1 MTTLML
7 AFLAGLVTIL
17 NPCVL
22 PLVPLVVSSALSKSK
37 FGPIALVIGLVASFT
52 VMGLAVLSFG
62 FALGIEEHIV
72 RMLAGALLVLAGGFM
87 LVPRLQLAL
96 STAGAPIS
104 RMAGDR
110 LDRFNQDSVA
120 GQGFVGAL
128 LGVVWAPCVGP
139 TLGVAIAAASTGRNL
154 AEAFVTFLFFGLGIG
169 TSVLAFAYGSRR
181 LLRERRS
188 ALMGAAKYGK
198 MIFGAAMV
206 IVGAMVISGFDK
218 LLEARLLD
226 WSPQELVNFTTRF

>member
-1 MTTLML
+1 MTNLML
-7 AFLAGLVTIL
+7 AFVAGLVTIL

-22 PLVPLVVSSALSKSK
+22 PLVPLVVGSALSKSK

-52 VMGLAVLSFG
+52 VVGLAVLSFG
-62 FALGIEEHIV
+62 FALGIDEHIV

-120 GQGFVGAL
+120 GQGGVGAL
-128 LGVVWAPCVGP
+128 LVLSIRV
-139 TLGVAIAAASTGRNL
+139 IASRSFWSRPWRDGHPAKANWPLDPALHSLRGLSLSVITASSSL
-154 AEAFVTFLFFGLGIG
+154 
-169 TSVLAFAYGSRR
+169 
-181 LLRERRS
+181 
-188 ALMGAAKYGK
+188 
-198 MIFGAAMV
+198 
-206 IVGAMVISGFDK
+206 
-218 LLEARLLD
+218 
-226 WSPQELVNFTTRF
+226 